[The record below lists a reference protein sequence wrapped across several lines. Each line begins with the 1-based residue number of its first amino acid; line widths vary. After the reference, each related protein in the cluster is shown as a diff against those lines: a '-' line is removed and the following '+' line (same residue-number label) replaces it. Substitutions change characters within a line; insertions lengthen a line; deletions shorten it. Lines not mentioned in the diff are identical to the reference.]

1 MLKIKDNIDL
11 KELEKYGFKKHK
23 RDDKDVIVSKW
34 VMERYYE
41 ERSNSYSLNPMPI
54 INITETLGG
63 CKRVDLLL
71 RCGFEQ
77 TTLDILFD
85 LIKDGLVEKVED

>member
-54 INITETLGG
+54 INITGTLGG
-63 CKRVDLLL
+63 YKRVDLLL

-77 TTLDILFD
+77 MTLDILYD
-85 LIKDGLVEKVED
+85 LIQAGLVEKV